1 MGPVSVGN
9 KRDISREMKLQV
21 SENFQI
27 VFAMYDQE
35 LSRNEVSPS
44 FQRLRT
50 MVGQHID
57 QMIRTRNFEA
67 PNGRIET

>member
-9 KRDISREMKLQV
+9 KRNTSREMKLQV
-21 SENFQI
+21 SEKLQI
-27 VFAMYDQE
+27 VLAMYDQE

-44 FQRLRT
+44 YQRLRT

-57 QMIRTRNFEA
+57 QMIRMRMFKV